1 MNISEIRGYIT
12 RCEKNN
18 KDYGTWVPH
27 DVYDYKMLLSEIDRL
42 KAIIETLVDL
52 SLWCGI
58 ISRGEACRCLG
69 VDRCD
74 LDDWLAE
81 REKKKELIGALRE
94 KLSIIADQVEY
105 GLANEE
111 CSIGCL
117 QAIKKAMEVG
127 E

>member
-1 MNISEIRGYIT
+1 MQGYW
-12 RCEKNN
+12 
-18 KDYGTWVPH
+18 KDGRYILASTLE
-27 DVYDYKMLLSEIDRL
+27 DKLDKAQAEIDRL